1 MTGPVLEFTPKR
13 TKPFLQEV
21 MERSGQMLT
30 ACYQCRRCAAGC
42 TVGDETGCF
51 TPNIL
56 IRNVILGD
64 RETALSNPLV
74 WKCVTCYTCGTR
86 CPNDIQTAR
95 ITETLKKMAKEAH
108 IEPLQPKVAA
118 FHDSFLASGLRWGRV
133 NEVEF
138 MGAYELKNML
148 RDVRAKNYEAI
159 VEELKGQARLGM
171 AMFRLKRMHTGF
183 MMAKGRKEIKALYRK
198 SKSRRKTSPDMNP

>member
-1 MTGPVLEFTPKR
+1 MTESAIEFSPER
-13 TKPFLQEV
+13 TTPFLQEV

-51 TPNIL
+51 TPNLL
-56 IRNVILGD
+56 IRTVMLGD

-74 WKCVTCYTCGTR
+74 WKCVSCYTCGTR

-95 ITETLKKMAKEAH
+95 ITETLKKMAKEEH
-108 IEPLQPKVAA
+108 VEPMMPKVKE
-118 FHDSFLASGLRWGRV
+118 FHDAFVESGVRWGRV

-138 MGAYELKNML
+138 MGIYESKAAL
-148 RDVRAKNYEAI
+148 REAKVKNYDAI
-159 VEELKGQARLGM
+159 VEEIKAQARLGLT
-171 AMFRLKRMHTGF
+171 MFKKKRMHTGF
-183 MMAKGRKEIKALYRK
+183 LMASGRREIKALYK
-198 SKSRRKTSPDMNP
+198 KAQEMTTIDQ

>member
-1 MTGPVLEFTPKR
+1 MTASVLEFKPEK

-56 IRNVILGD
+56 IRAVVLGD
-64 RETALSNPLV
+64 REKALNNDLV
-74 WKCVTCYTCGTR
+74 WKCVSCYTCGTR

-95 ITETLKKMAKEAH
+95 ITETLKKMAKEEHA
-108 IEPLQPKVAA
+108 EPILSKVAD
-118 FHDSFLASGLRWGRV
+118 FHDAFVESGVRWGRL
-133 NEVEF
+133 NEMEF
-138 MGAYELKNML
+138 MGLYEMKNAL
-148 RDVRAKNYEAI
+148 REAKTKNYEAI
-159 VEELKGQARLGM
+159 FEELKTQAELGLEM
-171 AMFRLKRMHTGF
+171 LKLKRMHFGF
-183 MMAKGRKEIKALYRK
+183 QTSRGRREIKALYKK
-198 SKSRRKTSPDMNP
+198 SKQKPASKAKV

>member
-1 MTGPVLEFTPKR
+1 MTAPAIEFSPER
-13 TKPFLQEV
+13 TSPFLQEV

-42 TVGDETGCF
+42 SVGDETGCF
-51 TPNIL
+51 TPNLL
-56 IRNVILGD
+56 IRTVVLGD

-74 WKCVTCYTCGTR
+74 WKCVSCYTCGTR

-108 IEPLQPKVAA
+108 AEALLPKVKE
-118 FHDSFLASGLRWGRV
+118 FHDAFVESGVRWGRV

-138 MGAYELKNML
+138 MGIYEIRAALREAGLKNY
-148 RDVRAKNYEAI
+148 DAI
-159 VEELKGQARLGM
+159 IEEIKTQARLGLT
-171 AMFRLKRMHTGF
+171 MFKKKRMHTGF
-183 MMAKGRKEIKALYRK
+183 LMTSGRKEIKALYK
-198 SKSRRKTSPDMNP
+198 KAQQMTAIDQ